1 MYFDER
7 VFFAAVSSI
16 KEYEEYLRDHTNGY
30 LSSINKIANVLTK
43 LYTSGNVIRN
53 V

>member
-1 MYFDER
+1 MSEYFSLQ
-7 VFFAAVSSI
+7 FPVSKNMKNI
-16 KEYEEYLRDHTNGY
+16 WEIIRTVGY